1 MHTWLVLLILVT
13 FTLFGI
19 EDAEAAQSQFV
30 KGTATV
36 PLKGKCRKDVP
47 RDNKI
52 FQAAFT
58 QAKIEALRAYTSRF
72 SRAKQNTYKMV
83 ADEVE
88 MNIDQYHSG
97 CSHSTFAHF
106 KWCFIR
112 W

>member
-58 QAKIEALRAYTSRF
+58 QAKLKPYGLIQAVSAERS
-72 SRAKQNTYKMV
+72 K
-83 ADEVE
+83 
-88 MNIDQYHSG
+88 
-97 CSHSTFAHF
+97 
-106 KWCFIR
+106 IR
-112 W
+112 TRWWLMKLK